1 MTVKE
6 KRCEDCACLISK
18 NGKMCC
24 DELWGKPCNE
34 VDECPEGIE
43 LEEVQ
48 ELQEKASKIKID
60 HGASGEKAKTERKI
74 VKKEASDAKK
84 FLFSNI
90 LGQLEEVFGEN
101 VKVLTENKLITVQI
115 DDKTFK
121 IDVIEQRKPKK

>member
-1 MTVKE
+1 MTVRE

-24 DELWGKPCNE
+24 DELWGKPCDE

-60 HGASGEKAKTERKI
+60 HGASADKPKDKKKEKI
-74 VKKEASDAKK
+74 VKVSNEKTKIFEDLVD
-84 FLFSNI
+84 FLQKDYDI
-90 LGQLEEVFGEN
+90 CIE
-101 VKVLTENKLITVQI
+101 KENKLLII
-115 DDKTFK
+115 RENGKIFK
-121 IDVIEQRKPKK
+121 LDLIETRQKKG

>member
-1 MTVKE
+1 MKRAKEEGSLEQSDIYEELAKDINEQGFFNKKMTE
-6 KRCEDCACLISK
+6 K
-18 NGKMCC
+18 
-24 DELWGKPCNE
+24 
-34 VDECPEGIE
+34 
-43 LEEVQ
+43 
-48 ELQEKASKIKID
+48 ELQEKASKVKID

-115 DDKTFK
+115 DEKTFK
-121 IDVIEQRKPKK
+121 IDVIEKRKPKK